1 MCGGNDKSNKSI
13 NVAEASNV
21 CASDRDGLLSSV
33 DGRID
38 DIASSDKSN
47 NGVSSSSEEKDIN
60 ENVERK

>member
-1 MCGGNDKSNKSI
+1 M
-13 NVAEASNV
+13 VY
-21 CASDRDGLLSSV
+21 ASDRDGLLSSV

-47 NGVSSSSEEKDIN
+47 NGVLSSSEEKDIN